1 MLRSEARAKGIGQ
14 AALAR
19 NEVQLKYSS
28 VCNFEI
34 VFHSKIVLFYFNIR
48 LDHLV
53 DEDYA
58 TRLCIYD
65 FLWVKNGS

>member
-19 NEVQLKYSS
+19 NGVQLKYSS

-34 VFHSKIVLFYFNIR
+34 VFHSNIVLFYFNIR
-48 LDHLV
+48 L